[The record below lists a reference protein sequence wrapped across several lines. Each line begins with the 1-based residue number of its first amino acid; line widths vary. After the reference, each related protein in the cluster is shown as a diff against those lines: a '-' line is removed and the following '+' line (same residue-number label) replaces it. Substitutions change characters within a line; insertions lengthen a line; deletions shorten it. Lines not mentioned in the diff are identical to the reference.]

1 MARRPPLLL
10 ELLARRDVPPE
21 RRVFAVRFIGL
32 IGRGASEVAPA
43 LLQLVAD
50 PGEDLDTRRWGADAL
65 GRIDGPGDATLAV
78 LRPLARS
85 ADPWSRLL
93 ASGALLK
100 LRPDDPA
107 PLAELGQARTSEDLA
122 LHSWGLSLTVEVCET
137 YPAAAL
143 ALLDWLDHWNDEHV
157 EEIGRALARVP
168 IAPRLMAALTS
179 PRADLRR
186 NALVVLGSHLL
197 DPGLVVA
204 AATAAL
210 SDPEE
215 EVRWRAAGAL
225 HSQHALGADLL
236 RAVAR
241 GVEPEHFGARRLCQ
255 ALLEQLGE

>member
-1 MARRPPLLL
+1 M
-10 ELLARRDVPPE
+10 
-21 RRVFAVRFIGL
+21 FAVRFIGL